1 MYDRQLGDLIFRLW
15 EWKTEEQFEIMLCKT
30 VCDWTTNLLFYQY
43 IHEWSFHY
51 WIISQQ
57 YWYIFDENVK
67 NNDIF

>member
-1 MYDRQLGDLIFRLW
+1 M
-15 EWKTEEQFEIMLCKT
+15 EEQFEIMSCKT